1 MGQKVHPLILRIGFI
16 KDWQSYWIANKG
28 KFADFLEEDY
38 KIRKLIRKKY
48 RLAAVSK
55 VVISRLTDKV
65 RIKIVTG
72 RPGMIIGRQGSEIE
86 KLKSSLAGIT
96 EKEIAIDIEEVKQPA
111 LDAQLVADNIA
122 LQIEKR
128 IAYRRAIKRCIE
140 QTISN
145 GAQGIRITIAGRL
158 GGAEMK
164 RQETYKQ
171 GKIPLSTFR
180 ADIDYGQAEAYTTY
194 GLIGLKVWI
203 YKGDIIKQK
212 QIPGLKNKAVVVEET
227 ATEKEEA

>member
-16 KDWQSYWIANKG
+16 KDWQSHWIVNSRKY
-28 KFADFLEEDY
+28 ADFLEEDY
-38 KIRKLIRKKY
+38 KIRNVIKKKY
-48 RLAAVSK
+48 RLAAISK
-55 VVISRLTDKV
+55 VVIDRLADKI
-65 RIKIVTG
+65 RLKIVTG

-86 KLKSSLAGIT
+86 KLKSALAGIT

-111 LDAQLVADNIA
+111 LDAQLVGDNIA

-128 IAYRRAIKRCIE
+128 IAYRRAIKRAIE
-140 QTISN
+140 QTNAS

-164 RQETYKQ
+164 RQETYKH

-180 ADIDYGQAEAYTTY
+180 ADIDYGQSEAYTTY
-194 GLIGLKVWI
+194 GLIGIKVWI
-203 YKGDIIKQK
+203 YKGDIIRKK
-212 QIPGLKNKAVVVEET
+212 RIPVAKSAEVVNVET
-227 ATEKEEA
+227 QAKEE